1 VAVRS
6 FAELGKTLAVLLA
19 LWLILGAIGYF
30 AGAFLTPG
38 APSEDTDAGL
48 VATEDAGALEDAA
61 AEPVEEPDAWV
72 EPDDAGRVEA
82 IEAVRVC
89 AASSEIAWAL
99 GDLAGDAGEEAVVGC
114 ADRVDVIAVPAV
126 GLPARIARLVPA
138 RATTLRAAAIG
149 DLDADQR
156 NDLVLAME
164 LGLFVVPRDASGGL
178 ASARALAPGRHG
190 ALALGELD
198 AAPGLDVAVVHG
210 ADPRAELWLFR
221 GGPTPVRAGTA
232 PAPVDTSAL
241 AVLDLDVD
249 GHLDVI
255 AVGAQQILLAFGDSR
270 AGIARTRSLTPGGRG
285 AAVIDVDGDGA
296 AELIV
301 ERDGGACVL
310 DPGPSLADTGECSAL
325 PSLDPAARAWRVA
338 GESLVAV
345 RHPDLVAW
353 TPAGTSTLATL
364 TTTRFGVHRVTRD
377 AHGLLLLG
385 SSLDA
390 GGVREIEL
398 ARAPLEVALGDDDA
412 REDLADAPL
421 VLALTLPD
429 PDAP

>member
-1 VAVRS
+1 
-6 FAELGKTLAVLLA
+6 
-19 LWLILGAIGYF
+19 
-30 AGAFLTPG
+30 
-38 APSEDTDAGL
+38 
-48 VATEDAGALEDAA
+48 
-61 AEPVEEPDAWV
+61 
-72 EPDDAGRVEA
+72 
-82 IEAVRVC
+82 
-89 AASSEIAWAL
+89 
-99 GDLAGDAGEEAVVGC
+99 
-114 ADRVDVIAVPAV
+114 
-126 GLPARIARLVPA
+126 
-138 RATTLRAAAIG
+138 
-149 DLDADQR
+149 
-156 NDLVLAME
+156 
-164 LGLFVVPRDASGGL
+164 
-178 ASARALAPGRHG
+178 
-190 ALALGELD
+190 
-198 AAPGLDVAVVHG
+198 
-210 ADPRAELWLFR
+210 
-221 GGPTPVRAGTA
+221 
-232 PAPVDTSAL
+232 
-241 AVLDLDVD
+241 
-249 GHLDVI
+249 
-255 AVGAQQILLAFGDSR
+255 
-270 AGIARTRSLTPGGRG
+270 
-285 AAVIDVDGDGA
+285 
-296 AELIV
+296 
-301 ERDGGACVL
+301 VL